1 MDDNPIIHEVLG
13 HLGCAVEH
21 QSLMPRA
28 IPTFNNSYVLK
39 SSSQSAGQF
48 AGSLVTAFV
57 LFAVQVIAFLL
68 IKDRFARIYQPRSYL
83 VPPRERTDPVAPGWF
98 RWAKQVLST
107 SNSEFVQRCGL
118 DAYFFLRYLRMLL
131 KIFVPAAIVIIP
143 VLLPINAVGGR
154 GSSYAL
160 SEFGTTNITGLN
172 QLSWSNVRPDQ
183 TNRYWAHWLM
193 ALFFIIY
200 ICYVIFDELK
210 NYIRM
215 RQAYITSPQ
224 HRLRAS
230 ATTVLVSSIPSKWCS
245 VEALDGLYD
254 VFPGGLRNIWVNRNF
269 DELNEKVKTR
279 DQIALQ
285 LETAE
290 TDLIKKCH
298 KKNEESIKQD
308 DKAAGRRMTRAQ
320 RKQDAAVK
328 DEKGQQQA
336 EGQGMTT
343 GDPHQVKH
351 TLHEQLGEAE
361 EEADSSSSSDDGD
374 KATSKPQKKPILG
387 EGLQA
392 INLRLNKFNKGLR
405 NVVNV
410 PAKGVTELAADTYG
424 FSNQYRSEGT
434 VIQSQPQHSAPQDDP
449 SSTSNPRANLSDPRR
464 VESASP
470 TSTNTGEPEKGTEKP
485 KASGKHK
492 ILGIFGIGKNMGEQ
506 VRYSPA
512 FNKEFEEDGQDAVWR
527 RYIEEKDRDTHHL
540 PLADWMFSL
549 PFIGKKV
556 DTIYWCRK
564 ELARLN
570 VEIEDDQA
578 HPERFPLMNSAFIQF
593 NHQVAAHMACQ
604 AVSHHL
610 PKQMAP
616 RLIEID
622 PSDVIWDNMSIPWWQ
637 TYIRTTFVIA
647 TVIGMTILWA
657 IPIAF
662 TASLAQLTTLAEQY
676 SWLRWVLSIPSWIR
690 LTLQGVL
697 PIALLGLL
705 MFLLPLILRFLSRL
719 QGTKSGLLVE
729 LSVQK
734 YYFFFIFIQIFLIVT
749 IGSSVAQLVAD
760 LQSVEGLTNIPQLLG
775 ETIPV
780 ASNYFFNYML
790 LQAFSVSSG
799 ALLQIWS
806 LIVWFVL
813 APIFDSTAR
822 AKFNRQTTLQN
833 VQWGT
838 FFPVYTNLAC
848 IGIIYSVVSPL
859 ILIFNIVTF
868 ALFWFVYRYNS
879 LFVTR
884 FTLDTGGLL
893 YPNAI
898 NCTFVGVYV
907 LELGLIGLFFLVRDQ
922 NNNVACEGQGIGMI
936 VILVL
941 TIIYQVLLNNA
952 FSPLYRYLPI
962 TLEDDAVR
970 RDEEFARALRRRHA
984 QRAHHEHLIDHERDD
999 EDIERQLEENERKD
1013 RQEIEMRQIEGSQRF
1028 RSSNERAIETDEE
1041 ELGEYT
1047 FQNPEI
1053 TLDVDDSK
1061 VLDKTKRLAEKA
1073 ASAIPGHLTAPLA
1086 RGFSKRRKS
1095 WADRDDVHNRRS
1107 RRFGENYHP
1116 GSEHSD
1122 QRHIN
1127 KHSGHTSHKGDSQ
1140 VNAGKAK
1147 RGGALTMLNN
1157 FNPIAGDEKDLEAQ
1171 RKARAELADALYAGV
1186 NDELED
1192 LTPEQRDALVQRAF
1206 QHTALRA
1213 RRPVI
1218 WIPRDELG
1226 VSDNEVQNVGR
1237 FAQGNIWISNVRQ
1250 GLDSKGRC
1258 VYSGAPPDFSEV
1270 DLIQL

>member
-1 MDDNPIIHEVLG
+1 MEENPIIHEVLS
-13 HLGCAVEH
+13 HLGCTAERI
-21 QSLMPRA
+21 SLSPRA
-28 IPTFNNSYVLK
+28 IPTFNNSNVLK

-57 LFAVQVIAFLL
+57 LFAVQVFAFLL
-68 IKDRFARIYQPRSYL
+68 IKDRFARIYQPRTYL
-83 VPPRERTDPVAPGWF
+83 VPPRERTEPVAPGWF
-98 RWAKQVLST
+98 KWAKQVLST

-131 KIFVPAAIVIIP
+131 KIFVPAAIVILP

-160 SEFGTTNITGLN
+160 SNYGTTNITGLN
-172 QLSWSNVRPDQ
+172 QLSWSNVRPDK

-193 ALFFIIY
+193 ALFFIVY

-254 VFPGGLRNIWVNRNF
+254 VFPGGLRNIWINRNF
-269 DELNEKVKTR
+269 DELNEKVKKR

-285 LETAE
+285 LESAE
-290 TDLIKKCH
+290 TDLIKKCY
-298 KKNEESIKQD
+298 KKNEENINNAA
-308 DKAAGRRMTRAQ
+308 KAAGRKMTRAQ
-320 RKQDAAVK
+320 RKQDAAIK

-336 EGQGMTT
+336 EGRGVTT

-351 TLHEQLGEAE
+351 TLHEQLGEADGTE
-361 EEADSSSSSDDGD
+361 SSSSLEKAD
-374 KATSKPQKKPILG
+374 KATSKPRKKPILG

-392 INLRLNKFNKGLR
+392 INLGLNKFNKGLR

-410 PAKGVTELAADTYG
+410 PGKGVTELAADTYG
-424 FSNQYRSEGT
+424 FSNQYRSEAAANR
-434 VIQSQPQHSAPQDDP
+434 PQNLPPQNDP
-449 SSTSNPRANLSDPRR
+449 SSAQVVRDNRDDSRLADS
-464 VESASP
+464 VSP
-470 TSTNTGEPEKGTEKP
+470 TSTNTGKP
-485 KASGKHK
+485 GKESTRPALSSWQRMLAV
-492 ILGIFGIGKNMGEQ
+492 LGFSTSPREQ
-506 VRYSPA
+506 THYPPA
-512 FNKEFEEDGQDAVWR
+512 FNKEFEEDTQDAVWR
-527 RYIEEKDRDTHHL
+527 NYIEDKDRDTYRL

-549 PFIGKKV
+549 PLVGQKV
-556 DTIYWCRK
+556 DTIYWCRR

-570 VEIEDDQA
+570 LEIEDDQA

-604 AVSHHL
+604 SVSHHL

-676 SWLRWVLSIPSWIR
+676 SWLRWVLRIPSWIR

-760 LQSVEGLTNIPQLLG
+760 LQSVQGLTNIPQLLG

-806 LIVWFVL
+806 LIVWFIL

-859 ILIFNIVTF
+859 ILIFNIITF
-868 ALFWFVYRYNS
+868 TLFWFVYRYNS

-922 NNNVACEGQGIGMI
+922 NNNVACKGQGIGMI

-941 TIIYQVLLNNA
+941 TIIYQILLNNA

-984 QRAHHEHLIDHERDD
+984 QRAHHEHLIEYERED
-999 EDIERQLEENERKD
+999 ENIEHQLEENERKE
-1013 RQEIEMRQIEGSQRF
+1013 RQEIEMIRISGDQRF
-1028 RSSNERAIETDEE
+1028 ESSNERAIESDEE
-1041 ELGEYT
+1041 ELSEYT
-1047 FQNPEI
+1047 YQNPEI

-1061 VLDKTKRLAEKA
+1061 VLHKTKRLAEKA
-1073 ASAIPGHLTAPLA
+1073 VNVVPGHLNVPLA

-1095 WADRDDVHNRRS
+1095 WADRDNMHNRRS
-1107 RRFGENYHP
+1107 RHFGENYNP
-1116 GSEHSD
+1116 RSGHSD
-1122 QRHIN
+1122 QSHIN
-1127 KHSGHTSHKGDSQ
+1127 EHLEHADEDQHAQ
-1140 VNAGKAK
+1140 VNAGKSK
-1147 RGGALTMLNN
+1147 RGGALTVLNN

-1171 RKARAELADALYAGV
+1171 RRARAELADALYAGV

-1192 LTPEQRDALVQRAF
+1192 LTAEQRDALVQRAF
-1206 QHTALRA
+1206 QHSALRA